1 MLIKMQKGQS
11 TLEYAAL
18 FAVVVGA
25 IIAGQVYFKRGVQGK
40 LKSSADEM
48 GEQYSFGATGTITQN
63 MSSNSFESTGNG
75 TTNTNSQQTQDKA
88 TNLSI
93 GEYGTEYWGEE
104 E

>member
-63 MSSNSFESTGNG
+63 MTSTSTEVTGSG
-75 TTNTNSQQTQDKA
+75 ITTTNSQQTQDKN
-88 TNLSI
+88 TDLSI
-93 GEYGTEYWGEE
+93 GDYGSEYWGE
-104 E
+104 